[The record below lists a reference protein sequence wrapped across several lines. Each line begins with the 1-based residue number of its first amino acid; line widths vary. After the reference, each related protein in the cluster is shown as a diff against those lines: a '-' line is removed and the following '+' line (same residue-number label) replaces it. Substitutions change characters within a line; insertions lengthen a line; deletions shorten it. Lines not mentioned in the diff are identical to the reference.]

1 MRAGRGFYVGRASR
15 LPSFAFFHRPSAANI
30 FRSQAGR
37 LRYTA
42 IALAI
47 FSLAS
52 TALAE
57 PQRIVTAGS
66 AITEI
71 VRGLGLEDRLVA
83 VDTSSRALP
92 GMEKKP
98 DIGYVRMLGAEGIL
112 SRKPDLILVSSEAGP
127 LPVLEQ
133 IRKAGV
139 ELVVIEGGH
148 DLNQVDEKIRIVAKA
163 VGREAQA
170 EGLLADHDT
179 NLQKLR
185 AAVESLPKHPKV
197 VFLHARGGNNLM
209 AAGTDTA
216 AHAMIE
222 ASGGTNACAGF
233 EGYKPLS
240 AESLVAMKPDFVL
253 ISESVLGSD
262 EDLLKTVPGL
272 AQTPAAKNDGI
283 LRVEDAAFLGFGPRS
298 AAAARLVTTMLGQP

>member
-1 MRAGRGFYVGRASR
+1 MNFPHHLLTRPGRPCPFLSVAAR
-15 LPSFAFFHRPSAANI
+15 LAFVSA
-30 FRSQAGR
+30 F
-37 LRYTA
+37 
-42 IALAI
+42 
-47 FSLAS
+47 FSLAAP
-52 TALAE
+52 ALAE

-71 VRGLGLEDRLVA
+71 VRGLGLGDRVVA

-92 GMEKKP
+92 SMEQKP

-148 DLNQVDEKIRIVAKA
+148 DLNRVDEKIRIVAKA

-170 EGLLADHDT
+170 EDLLADHDA

-185 AAVESLPKHPKV
+185 AAVESLPKHPQV

-222 ASGGTNACAGF
+222 ASGGTNACAEF
-233 EGYKPLS
+233 QGYKPLS
-240 AESLVAMKPDFVL
+240 AESLAAMKPDFVL

-262 EDLLKTVPGL
+262 EELLKSVPGL
-272 AQTPAAKNDGI
+272 AQTPAAKNGRI

-298 AAAARLVTTMLGQP
+298 ASAARTVAMMLAQP